1 LLTLIIS
8 LTLISGCSS
17 VKQLEI
23 FTKEV
28 ERTPLNLEGP
38 GPLKMEEVEWII
50 VTEENYKK
58 VFDELRKN
66 NKDVVVFGLTDD
78 NYEILSMNFAQ
89 VRNYIILQGNV
100 LKKYKEYYENG
111 TEETSSGK

>member
-1 LLTLIIS
+1 
-8 LTLISGCSS
+8 
-17 VKQLEI
+17 
-23 FTKEV
+23 
-28 ERTPLNLEGP
+28 
-38 GPLKMEEVEWII
+38 MEEVKWII